1 VNLCFQ
7 PAPAAVRSIALRFSA
22 VRLIA
27 LLLGGALLVGC
38 QSIDMGSAQLRVI
51 DASVDG
57 GALDAYQNNSGLAYN
72 LSFGTLTSYVAMAP
86 GAYKLEADK
95 GGTRQA
101 LVVAAAH
108 LVAGKQYTE
117 IVGSSQANLQETL
130 LLDQSTPA
138 AAGQIDLRFVNE
150 ATHAG
155 AVDIYLVG
163 SGGRLV
169 STSPIATNLSVG
181 ANSGYLVAPA
191 GTYAIDVVPAGTVPT
206 NETATL
212 LRGVQ
217 RPFDP
222 GAVRTVVLIDQET
235 PGLRQAA
242 QVVGVSVVIAED
254 ADGQ

>member
-7 PAPAAVRSIALRFSA
+7 PAYPAVRSIA
-22 VRLIA
+22 VRASA
-27 LLLGGALLVGC
+27 LLLAGALLAGC
-38 QSIDMGSAQLRVI
+38 QSIDMGSAQLRVM
-51 DASVDG
+51 DASPDG
-57 GALDAYQNNSGLAYN
+57 GALDAYQNNAGLAYN

-95 GGTRQA
+95 GGTRQT
-101 LVVAAAH
+101 LVEATAH
-108 LVAGKQYTE
+108 LVAGKQYTA
-117 IVGSSQANLQETL
+117 IVGNSLANLQATL

-138 AAGQIDLRFVNE
+138 PAGQIAVRFVNE
-150 ATHAG
+150 ATRAG

-163 SGGRLV
+163 SGGRLI
-169 STSPIATNLSVG
+169 STSPMATNLSLG
-181 ANSGYLVAPA
+181 ANSGYLMAPA

-217 RPFDP
+217 RPFDS

-235 PGLRQAA
+235 PGLRPAA
-242 QVVGVSVVIAED
+242 QTVGVSVVIAED